1 MADDGEQV
9 PISGGHLVAK
19 AQPFA
24 GIVGNNSSMNQIRY
38 GQAAKYGEG
47 RGRIGNTRGDV
58 LYDQF
63 AKMLGGYGEDVP
75 DPADVRPALEG
86 ARNSGKP
93 SLINVCGSTPTSTR
107 PEPSTRPC
115 TSERGNLHG

>member
-1 MADDGEQV
+1 MADDGDQV
-9 PISGGHLVAK
+9 PISSGHLVAK

-24 GIVGNNSSMNQIRY
+24 GIVGNNSSMNQVRY

-47 RGRIGNTRGDV
+47 SRPDRQHAWRRAYG
-58 LYDQF
+58 QF
-63 AKMLGGYGEDVP
+63 AKMLGDHGEEVR
-75 DPADVRPALEG
+75 DPADVRLALEG
-86 ARNSGKP
+86 ARNSGRP

-107 PEPSTRPC
+107 PDPSTRPC